1 MKENKKEY
9 YFVRYQQ
16 KGRTYYQNQDGK
28 RVSAKKVKSARRK
41 IYELVQREIV
51 GTEFQKGDLLDRKKA
66 KAKKVKEVEGR
77 RLPVKN
83 IFLQRE
89 ILFAMKNDR
98 DVYTKVGGKTFKHES
113 KQSKANVLLFNYE
126 VNEAFYRRLKGKI
139 DSPVY
144 VLSTLQSKKNSLLL
158 IDYDSL
164 QLDEGVKESKIVL
177 KAFLQFKRDLM
188 EIRKKYFGE

>member
-1 MKENKKEY
+1 MKENKEY

-16 KGRTYYQNQDGK
+16 KGRTYYKNQDGK

-51 GTEFQKGDLLDRKKA
+51 GTGFEKGDLLDRKKA
-66 KAKKVKEVEGR
+66 KARNVKELEGR
-77 RLPVKN
+77 KLPVKN

-89 ILFAMKNDR
+89 ILFAMKNER

-113 KQSKANVLLFNYE
+113 KQSKANVILFNYE

-188 EIRKKYFGE
+188 EIRKKYFGQ

>member
-1 MKENKKEY
+1 MKEKKEY

-16 KGRTYYQNQDGK
+16 KGRTYYKNQDGQ
-28 RVSAKKVKSARRK
+28 RVSAKKVKTARRK

-51 GTEFQKGDLLDRKKA
+51 GTDFQKGDLLDRKKA
-66 KAKKVKEVEGR
+66 KAKKVKDLEGR

-113 KQSKANVLLFNYE
+113 KQSKANVILFNYE

>member
-1 MKENKKEY
+1 MKDNKKEY

-16 KGRTYYQNQDGK
+16 KGRTYYVNQDGK

-66 KAKKVKEVEGR
+66 KARNVKELEGR
-77 RLPVKN
+77 KLPVKN

-89 ILFAMKNDR
+89 ILFAMKNER

-113 KQSKANVLLFNYE
+113 KQSKANVILFNYE

-177 KAFLQFKRDLM
+177 KAFLLFKRDLL
-188 EIRKKYFGE
+188 EIRKKYFGQ